1 MDTFQLAHNN
11 MLAPKHRIFLVGHN
25 KSGSR
30 SLHHFFMANGLRSVH
45 FDQGRL
51 AVTMDRNRMLGRP
64 LLEGYERFEA
74 FGDME
79 SIHHGEHCPYRS
91 SIASV
96 PGRILHAY
104 LWFELLDLQYPDS
117 LFVYNTRPMA
127 DWLESR
133 LQHASGFYAE
143 SYRHL
148 LCLNLGKDDL
158 SLSELRLHWAKDL
171 RRHEHNLRSYF
182 GDSKRFIELNLSD
195 HNFGDH
201 LAEFLEGHAYAI
213 SSRTVPKI
221 GSRHH
226 GIS

>member
-1 MDTFQLAHNN
+1 MKRRTR
-11 MLAPKHRIFLVGHN
+11 RIFLVGHN

-51 AVTMDRNRMLGRP
+51 AVAMDRNRLLGRP
-64 LLEGYERFEA
+64 LLEGYEQCEA

-79 SIHHGEHCPYRS
+79 SIHHGKHCPYRS
-91 SIASV
+91 SIVSV

-104 LWFELLDLQYPDS
+104 LWFDLLDLQYPDS
-117 LFVYNTRPMA
+117 LFIYNTRPMA

-133 LQHASGFYAE
+133 LKHAGGVYAE
-143 SYRHL
+143 SYRQL

-158 SLSELRLHWAKDL
+158 CLSDLRLHWAEDF

-182 GDSKRFIELNLSD
+182 GDSKRFLELNISNQNVGDRLS
-195 HNFGDH
+195 
-201 LAEFLEGHAYAI
+201 EFLESHGFAI
-213 SSRTVPKI
+213 SSRIVPKI
-221 GSRHH
+221 SSSDH
-226 GIS
+226 GKS